1 MYSEDSTSEP
11 AGLTEVLTDRKLV
24 MDRALDVFSSAKKGL
39 DILAETMTPPESDQS
54 QEVKNAAEA
63 YFGIR
68 KRGGRLRILTKIDEK
83 NVEYCKELLRNAELR
98 HLDDVRGNFAI
109 SESEYI
115 SSPTSTTFQPNVMV
129 TVIYSNARPFIEQN
143 RIVFERL
150 WDMATPAEERIK
162 EIEEGVVQ
170 PKIEIIRDPYQIQ
183 SLYVD
188 LVKQAKEEI
197 LAILPTSNA
206 FHRDERIG
214 VIEALR
220 AAASA
225 RGVKVSIITP
235 DSLIQETLHAMN
247 RKTEASVGR
256 KLINHRRILE
266 ATTPNT
272 VTVLVVD
279 KNASLVI
286 EQKDDSQPDFDKA
299 IGVAT
304 YSTRDSMV
312 LANVRFFERMWEEIE
327 LRGREEIALER
338 ERRSRKAAELLQ
350 DILAHDIRN
359 YNQISMTSA
368 ELLRG
373 SLDGSVKVLSKAT
386 TLIDTIIKETGQSSE
401 LADTARRLRGDLSG
415 NITLLTDTN
424 TFIDSITKAIEGS
437 SNLIDRA
444 KKLGR
449 IISQADVEL
458 HPVGLEDSLQTSV
471 ALIVESHPQRS
482 INLSSSVKSGARV
495 LADNLLEEAFTNI
508 LSNSVNYTETDEVP
522 VEVEVEETEEKI
534 LEGKRTPCW
543 KITFTDHGKG
553 IPDKM
558 KDKIFTRYL
567 NTATGAGLGLS
578 IVYALVVERYSGK
591 VAITDRVKG
600 DYAKGTKVEVWL
612 PKAP

>member
-1 MYSEDSTSEP
+1 
-11 AGLTEVLTDRKLV
+11 
-24 MDRALDVFSSAKKGL
+24 MDRALDVFSRAKNGL

-54 QEVKNAAEA
+54 QEVKNAAEE

-83 NVEYCKELLRNAELR
+83 NVTYCKELMRNAELR
-98 HLDDVRGNFAI
+98 HLDDVKGNFAI

-143 RIVFERL
+143 RVVFERF

-162 EIEEGVVQ
+162 EVEEGVVQ
-170 PKIEIIRDPYQIQ
+170 PKIEIMRDPHQIQ
-183 SLYVD
+183 RLYVD

-197 LAILPTSNA
+197 LAMLPTSNA

-247 RKTEASVGR
+247 IKTEANVGR

-279 KNASLVI
+279 RNASLVI

-312 LANVRFFERMWEEIE
+312 LANVRFFERMWEEVE
-327 LRGREEIALER
+327 LREREEVVLER

-373 SLDGSVKVLSKAT
+373 SLDDSVKVLSKAT
-386 TLIDTIIKETGQSSE
+386 TLIDAIIKETGPSSG
-401 LADTARRLRGDLSG
+401 LADMARRLRGDLSG

-424 TFIDSITKAIEGS
+424 TFTDSITKAIEGS

-449 IISQADVEL
+449 IISQADIEL

-482 INLSSSVKSGARV
+482 INLSSSVKSEARV

-522 VEVEVEETEEKI
+522 VEVEVEETEEAI

-600 DYAKGTKVEVWL
+600 DYARGTKVEVWL